1 METQAPNDTND
12 IATQRGV
19 EPDAACVPL
28 REPAAMV
35 GVIAAATLSLLGIA
49 GGAAPADA
57 AAAAMD
63 EAPPPP
69 EAVTP
74 PKTARSKSPKRISP
88 LAKLNIDRSGRKRFG
103 KASFYAR
110 MFAGRKMADG
120 NRMRP
125 TGNNAASLTL
135 PLGTTAQVTN
145 LETGKTAVV
154 TIQDRGP
161 YVDGRI
167 VDLSPATAKQI
178 GLDHHSGVTE
188 VEVAPITV
196 PQPDG
201 HIKLGDGALIA
212 NNNVSVTNNY
222 VPVTTSSR

>member
-1 METQAPNDTND
+1 METRSETD
-12 IATQRGV
+12 IERPDDG
-19 EPDAACVPL
+19 DAATIVPS
-28 REPAAMV
+28 REPAAVV
-35 GVIAAATLSLLGIA
+35 GVIAAAALSLFGVV
-49 GGAAPADA
+49 GGTAPADA
-57 AAAAMD
+57 AAAGID

-74 PKTARSKSPKRISP
+74 PKASRAKSPKRISP
-88 LAKLNIDRSGRKRFG
+88 LQKLTIDRSGRKRFG

-120 NRMRP
+120 NRMQP
-125 TGNNAASLTL
+125 SGNNAASLTL

-167 VDLSPATAKQI
+167 VDLSPATARQI
-178 GLDHHSGVTE
+178 GLDQHTGVTR

-201 HIKLGDGALIA
+201 HIKLGDGALA
-212 NNNVSVTNNY
+212 NNNVTLTTNQ
-222 VPVTTSSR
+222 R

>member
-1 METQAPNDTND
+1 
-12 IATQRGV
+12 
-19 EPDAACVPL
+19 
-28 REPAAMV
+28 
-35 GVIAAATLSLLGIA
+35 
-49 GGAAPADA
+49 
-57 AAAAMD
+57 
-63 EAPPPP
+63 
-69 EAVTP
+69 
-74 PKTARSKSPKRISP
+74 
-88 LAKLNIDRSGRKRFG
+88 
-103 KASFYAR
+103 

-178 GLDHHSGVTE
+178 GLDHHKGVTE

-201 HIKLGDGALIA
+201 HIKLGDGALEA
-212 NNNVSVTNNY
+212 DNNVTVTNNNMS
-222 VPVTTSSR
+222 VTTTSR